1 MTSFQQSSWNRYALR
16 PAGLGDLDA
25 VVALIAEQNSRDY
38 GEQGVSS
45 ETLRAR
51 WEALDLSKN
60 TWLAF
65 APGGNLAG
73 YVELMPDLPDS
84 FDVSLYLAEGPQQVE
99 LGAYLLSLAEQN
111 APPAL
116 PLYARVSAVNTAGMQ
131 VFREAGYVSRLSFL
145 IMKRTLEIAPEPARW
160 MPGLTVRTFA
170 PGKDAQAV
178 YKVDEEASVDKGYHA
193 PMSFEQWAGRMS
205 LNAPEFDPGLWFL
218 ACHGDEIAGVALNF
232 YAEKTKT
239 AWIDHL
245 SVLRQWR
252 NQGIGKALLLHSFA
266 EFQRRGIQQVCLS
279 VDSKSLTNAPRL
291 YAQVGMETILEY
303 HIFKKG

>member
-1 MTSFQQSSWNRYALR
+1 MTSAQPIPLSGYSLR
-16 PAGLGDLDA
+16 PAEPGDIDL
-25 VVALIAEQNSRDY
+25 VVALMVEQNTRDY
-38 GEQGVSS
+38 GEPGVSS
-45 ETLRAR
+45 EILRAR
-51 WEALDLSKN
+51 WEMLELAKN

-65 APGGNLAG
+65 ASGGNLAG
-73 YVELMPDLPDS
+73 YAELIPDLPDS
-84 FDVSLYLAEGPQQVE
+84 FDVNLYLADGPRQVE
-99 LGAYLLSLAEQN
+99 LGAYLLGLAEQN
-111 APPAL
+111 ATPAL
-116 PLYARVSAVNTAGMQ
+116 PIYSRVSTANAAGMQ
-131 VFREAGYVSRLSFL
+131 IFREAGFASRLSFL

-178 YKVDEEASVDKGYHA
+178 YQLDEEASIDKGYHA
-193 PMSFEQWAGRMS
+193 PLTFEQWAKRMN
-205 LNAPEFDPGLWFL
+205 LNAAEFDPDLWFL
-218 ACHGDEIAGVALNF
+218 ACRGDEIAGVALNF
-232 YAEKTKT
+232 YAAASKTG
-239 AWIDHL
+239 WIDHL